1 MLLAVSG
8 VHLRYGRIVVLRG
21 VTFEI
26 GVGEALAIVGP
37 NGAGKTSTLRAIAG
51 ARPVFQGDIV
61 FDGQPVTELTPEARA
76 KLGLSLVPEG
86 RDIFTSLTVQENLI
100 VGTASR
106 RNRRDIDTDLD
117 RLLGYFP
124 ILRERLRHSAKALS
138 GGEQQQLAICRALM
152 ARPKLLLLDEPSLG
166 LAPRMTDLVY
176 DILLDLKRKEGV
188 TILLV
193 EQSLDRA
200 VEIADH
206 VCTMNSGVI
215 ERTSAIA
222 IVRKELDAERAT
234 SRRAAWA

>member
-51 ARPVFQGDIV
+51 AHPVFQGDIV
-61 FDGQPVTELTPEARA
+61 FDGQPVTGLTPEARA
-76 KLGLSLVPEG
+76 RLGLSLVPEG
-86 RDIFTSLTVQENLI
+86 RDIFTSLTVHENLI